1 MSKAKKFAKFVTVL
15 SLVAL
20 LFGLAIIIPKVTRK
34 QYRTVISNFMDE
46 DDVENAIHVFYTVRD
61 NLNING
67 KVTAKIK
74 KRTDIS
80 LISEYIGEKN
90 LIDQRYTV
98 YRYLVQ
104 VDVNDNIIVD
114 EKQFQS
120 IKIGDN
126 IKFQRD
132 DDREILYI
140 NDVLYSNEKE

>member
-15 SLVAL
+15 SLIAL
-20 LFGLAIIIPKVTRK
+20 LIGLAIIIPKVTRK

-90 LIDQRYTV
+90 LMDQRYTV

-114 EKQFQS
+114 EEQFQS

>member
-1 MSKAKKFAKFVTVL
+1 MSKAKKFAKFVTVS
-15 SLVAL
+15 SLIAL
-20 LFGLAIIIPKVTRK
+20 LFGLAIIIPKVTRR

-74 KRTDIS
+74 KRNDIS
-80 LISEYIGEKN
+80 LISEYIGEKD
-90 LIDQRYTV
+90 LIGQRYTV

-140 NDVLYSNEKE
+140 NDVLYSDEKE

>member
-1 MSKAKKFAKFVTVL
+1 MSKAKKFAKFITVL
-15 SLVAL
+15 TLIAL
-20 LFGLAIIIPKVTRK
+20 LFGLAIIIPKVTRR

-61 NLNING
+61 NLNIDG

>member
-1 MSKAKKFAKFVTVL
+1 MSKAKKFAKFITVL
-15 SLVAL
+15 SLIAL
-20 LFGLAIIIPKVTRK
+20 LIGLAIIIPRVTRR

-114 EKQFQS
+114 EKEFQS

>member
-15 SLVAL
+15 SLIAL
-20 LFGLAIIIPKVTRK
+20 LFGLAIIIPKVTRN

-90 LIDQRYTV
+90 LMDQRYTV

>member
-15 SLVAL
+15 SLIAL
-20 LFGLAIIIPKVTRK
+20 LIGLAIIIPRVTRR

>member
-15 SLVAL
+15 SLIVL
-20 LFGLAIIIPKVTRK
+20 LIGLAIIIPKVTRK

-90 LIDQRYTV
+90 LMDQRYTV

>member
-1 MSKAKKFAKFVTVL
+1 MSKAKKFAKFITVL
-15 SLVAL
+15 SLIAL

-90 LIDQRYTV
+90 LMDQRYTV

-114 EKQFQS
+114 EKEFQS

>member
-1 MSKAKKFAKFVTVL
+1 MSKAKKFAKFVTVS
-15 SLVAL
+15 SLIAL
-20 LFGLAIIIPKVTRK
+20 LFGLAIIIPKVTRR

-90 LIDQRYTV
+90 LMDQRYTV

-104 VDVNDNIIVD
+104 VNVNDNIIVD

>member
-1 MSKAKKFAKFVTVL
+1 MSKAKKFAKFITVL
-15 SLVAL
+15 SLIAL

>member
-1 MSKAKKFAKFVTVL
+1 MSKAKKFVKFVTVL

-20 LFGLAIIIPKVTRK
+20 LFGLAIIIPKVTRR

-90 LIDQRYTV
+90 LMDQRYTV

>member
-15 SLVAL
+15 SLIVL
-20 LFGLAIIIPKVTRK
+20 LFGLAIIIPKVTRR
-34 QYRTVISNFMDE
+34 QYITVISNFMDE

-90 LIDQRYTV
+90 LMDQRYTV

-132 DDREILYI
+132 DDRKILYI

>member
-15 SLVAL
+15 SLIAL
-20 LFGLAIIIPKVTRK
+20 LFGLAIIIPKVTRR

-90 LIDQRYTV
+90 IMDQRYTV

>member
-15 SLVAL
+15 SLIAL

-90 LIDQRYTV
+90 LMDQRYTV

>member
-1 MSKAKKFAKFVTVL
+1 MSKAKKIAKFVTVL
-15 SLVAL
+15 SLIAL
-20 LFGLAIIIPKVTRK
+20 LFGLAIIIPRVTRR

-74 KRTDIS
+74 KRNDIS
-80 LISEYIGEKN
+80 LISEYIGEKD
-90 LIDQRYTV
+90 LIGQRYTV

-140 NDVLYSNEKE
+140 NDVLYSDEKE

>member
-15 SLVAL
+15 SLIAL
-20 LFGLAIIIPKVTRK
+20 LFGLAIIIPKVTRR

-90 LIDQRYTV
+90 LMDQR
-98 YRYLVQ
+98 
-104 VDVNDNIIVD
+104 
-114 EKQFQS
+114 
-120 IKIGDN
+120 
-126 IKFQRD
+126 
-132 DDREILYI
+132 
-140 NDVLYSNEKE
+140 

>member
-1 MSKAKKFAKFVTVL
+1 MSKAKKIAKFVTVL
-15 SLVAL
+15 SLIAL

-90 LIDQRYTV
+90 LMDQRYTV

>member
-1 MSKAKKFAKFVTVL
+1 MSKAKKFAKFITVL
-15 SLVAL
+15 SLIAL
-20 LFGLAIIIPKVTRK
+20 LFGLAIIIPKVTRR

>member
-15 SLVAL
+15 SLIAL
-20 LFGLAIIIPKVTRK
+20 LFGLAIIIPRVTRK

>member
-15 SLVAL
+15 SLIAL
-20 LFGLAIIIPKVTRK
+20 LFGLAIIIPKVTRR

-90 LIDQRYTV
+90 LMDQRYTV

-140 NDVLYSNEKE
+140 NDILYSNEKE

>member
-1 MSKAKKFAKFVTVL
+1 MSKAKKFAKFVAVL
-15 SLVAL
+15 SLIAL
-20 LFGLAIIIPKVTRK
+20 LFGLAIIIPKVTRR

>member
-1 MSKAKKFAKFVTVL
+1 MSKAKKFAKFLTVS
-15 SLVAL
+15 SLIAL
-20 LFGLAIIIPKVTRK
+20 LFGLAIIIPKVTRR

>member
-1 MSKAKKFAKFVTVL
+1 MSKAKKFAKFITVS
-15 SLVAL
+15 SLIAL

>member
-1 MSKAKKFAKFVTVL
+1 MSKAKKFAKFITVL
-15 SLVAL
+15 SLIAL
-20 LFGLAIIIPKVTRK
+20 LFGLAIIIPKVTRR

-61 NLNING
+61 NLNIDG

>member
-15 SLVAL
+15 SLIVL
-20 LFGLAIIIPKVTRK
+20 LFGLAIIIPKVTRR

-90 LIDQRYTV
+90 LMDQRYTV

-104 VDVNDNIIVD
+104 IDVNDNIIVD

>member
-15 SLVAL
+15 SLIVL
-20 LFGLAIIIPKVTRK
+20 LFGLAIIIPRVTRR

>member
-1 MSKAKKFAKFVTVL
+1 MSKAKKFAKFITVL
-15 SLVAL
+15 SLIVL
-20 LFGLAIIIPKVTRK
+20 LFGLAIIIPKVTRR
-34 QYRTVISNFMDE
+34 QYRTVISDFMDE

>member
-1 MSKAKKFAKFVTVL
+1 MSKAKKFAKFITVL

-90 LIDQRYTV
+90 LMDQRYTV

>member
-1 MSKAKKFAKFVTVL
+1 MSRAKKFAKFLTMI
-15 SLVAL
+15 SLIAL
-20 LFGLAIIIPKVTRK
+20 LFGLAIAIPKVTKKR
-34 QYRTVISNFMDE
+34 YRTVISNFMDE

-61 NLNING
+61 NLNIDG

-126 IKFQRD
+126 VKFQRD

>member
-15 SLVAL
+15 SLIAL
-20 LFGLAIIIPKVTRK
+20 LIGLAIIIPKVTRR

-90 LIDQRYTV
+90 LMDQRYTV

-140 NDVLYSNEKE
+140 NEVLYSNEKE

>member
-15 SLVAL
+15 SLIAL
-20 LFGLAIIIPKVTRK
+20 LIGLAIIIPKVTRR

-90 LIDQRYTV
+90 LMDQRYTV

>member
-1 MSKAKKFAKFVTVL
+1 MSKAKKFVKFVTVL
-15 SLVAL
+15 SLIAL

-90 LIDQRYTV
+90 LMDQRYTV

>member
-1 MSKAKKFAKFVTVL
+1 MSKAKKFAKFITVL
-15 SLVAL
+15 SLIVL
-20 LFGLAIIIPKVTRK
+20 LFGLAIIIPRVTRK

-140 NDVLYSNEKE
+140 NEVLYSNEKE

>member
-1 MSKAKKFAKFVTVL
+1 MSRAKKFAKFLTMM
-15 SLVAL
+15 SLIVL
-20 LFGLAIIIPKVTRK
+20 LFGLAIAIPKVTKKR
-34 QYRTVISNFMDE
+34 YRTVISNFMDE
-46 DDVENAIHVFYTVRD
+46 DDVENAIYVFYTVRD
-61 NLNING
+61 NLNIDG

-126 IKFQRD
+126 VKFQRD

>member
-15 SLVAL
+15 SLIAL

-90 LIDQRYTV
+90 LMDQRYTV

-132 DDREILYI
+132 NDREILYI

>member
-1 MSKAKKFAKFVTVL
+1 MSKAKKFAKFITVL
-15 SLVAL
+15 SLIAL
-20 LFGLAIIIPKVTRK
+20 LFGLAIIIPKVTRR

-90 LIDQRYTV
+90 LIDQRYIV

-132 DDREILYI
+132 NDREILYI

>member
-1 MSKAKKFAKFVTVL
+1 MSKAKKFVKFITVL

>member
-1 MSKAKKFAKFVTVL
+1 MSRAKKFVKFLTMM
-15 SLVAL
+15 SLIAL
-20 LFGLAIIIPKVTRK
+20 LFGLAIAIPKVTKKR
-34 QYRTVISNFMDE
+34 YRTVISNFMDE

-61 NLNING
+61 NLNIDG

-120 IKIGDN
+120 IKIGDKV
-126 IKFQRD
+126 KFQRD

-140 NDVLYSNEKE
+140 NNVLYSNEKE

>member
-1 MSKAKKFAKFVTVL
+1 MSKAKKFAKFVTVS
-15 SLVAL
+15 SLIAL
-20 LFGLAIIIPKVTRK
+20 LIGLAIIIPKVTRK

>member
-15 SLVAL
+15 SLIAL
-20 LFGLAIIIPKVTRK
+20 LFGLAIIIPKVTRR
-34 QYRTVISNFMDE
+34 QYITVISNFMNE

-90 LIDQRYTV
+90 LMDQRYTV